1 MLGWQAWNR
10 MQCNSCPTVFK
21 KRPPPNFFAYRYRQD
36 YTLLNVSLYCNM
48 YDVYVIS
55 TVAEYK
61 TDDYARL
68 TLEGL
73 TLLGVITYLSL
84 AIQNLR
90 ETGKERFL
98 EMLLVT

>member
-1 MLGWQAWNR
+1 MK
-10 MQCNSCPTVFK
+10 S
-21 KRPPPNFFAYRYRQD
+21 PPPLNFYAYRYRQD
-36 YTLLNVSLYCNM
+36 YTLLNVGLYCTM
-48 YDVYVIS
+48 YDVYLIS

>member
-1 MLGWQAWNR
+1 
-10 MQCNSCPTVFK
+10 
-21 KRPPPNFFAYRYRQD
+21 
-36 YTLLNVSLYCNM
+36 M
-48 YDVYVIS
+48 YDVFLMS

-90 ETGKERFL
+90 DPGKERFL
-98 EMLLVT
+98 EMLMVT